1 MTDQW
6 RSAWEEAVELTAGS
20 MAGVEQAQQATWT
33 AATRYLEMMSRSYAR
48 LLGQPVPEL
57 PADDKR
63 FADRTWRENL
73 AFDVLRQ
80 SYLIGAQWLLDMADG
95 LRDMSPELHKRLRFW
110 TQQAVDA
117 LSPANFPLTNPEVLQ
132 ETFRTGG
139 QNLVRGTQN
148 LLSDLQKGQIS
159 MVPDGSFQ
167 VGRDLAITPGQ
178 VVYRN
183 DLIELIQYTPTTA
196 QVQAIPI
203 LVVPP
208 WVNKYYVMDLRPAN
222 SMFKYLVDS
231 GFALFTISWK
241 NPAPGDDALEMDL
254 ADYMEHGPLAALSV
268 VRAITGQE
276 TANMVGYCAGGILL
290 QTTLA
295 YLAATGG
302 RSRSTGAV
310 QAANTATFFAT
321 HQDYAQIGDLDV
333 FISEPEVR
341 LLELMMQASG
351 GYLDGRNL
359 AATFSMLRA
368 NDLLWHFVLHN
379 YLLGQEPPAFD
390 LLYWNG
396 DGTRVPARL
405 HSTVLREL
413 FLDNELR
420 EPGGVII
427 RGVGLDTRR
436 ITVPTYAVAGSTDH
450 IVPWQGAFE
459 IRQQFGG
466 PVRFVLAESGHIA
479 AIINPPAAGKRCYWT
494 NDDPLA
500 TLGMLRDGTDS
511 PAKWLAGA
519 TQQEGSWWPDWIG
532 WLRERS
538 GEPVTPPAVGDAH
551 YPPLAAAPGTYVM
564 EK

>member
-6 RSAWEEAVELTAGS
+6 SSVWDKAVELTTGS
-20 MAGVEQAQQATWT
+20 MAGVAQAQQATWT
-33 AATRYLEMMSRSYAR
+33 AAARYLELMSHSYAR
-48 LLGQPVPEL
+48 LLGQPAPEL

-63 FADRTWRENL
+63 FADRAWRENL
-73 AFDVLRQ
+73 AFDLLRQ
-80 SYLIGAQWLLDMADG
+80 SYLIGAQWLLEVADG
-95 LRDMSPELHKRLRFW
+95 LREVSPELHKRLRFW
-110 TQQAVDA
+110 TQQVVDA

-132 ETFRTGG
+132 ETLRTGG
-139 QNLVRGTQN
+139 QNLVQGTKN

-159 MVPDGSFQ
+159 MVPDSSFQ

-178 VVYRN
+178 VIYRN
-183 DLIELIQYTPTTA
+183 ELIELIQYTPTTA

-222 SMFKYLVDS
+222 SLFKYLLDS
-231 GFALFTISWK
+231 GFALFTVSWK
-241 NPAPGDDALEMDL
+241 NPSPGDAALEMDL
-254 ADYMEHGPLAALSV
+254 ADYMERGPLTALSV
-268 VRAITGQE
+268 VCAITGQD

-290 QTTLA
+290 QITLA
-295 YLAATGG
+295 YLVATGG
-302 RSRSTGAV
+302 PSV
-310 QAANTATFFAT
+310 NTATFFAT
-321 HQDYAQIGDLDV
+321 HQDYTQIGDLGV

-341 LLELMMQASG
+341 LLELMMDASG

-359 AATFSMLRA
+359 AATFSILRA
-368 NDLLWHFVLHN
+368 NDLLWHFVLNN

-405 HSTVLREL
+405 HSTMLREL
-413 FLDNELR
+413 FLNNKLK
-420 EPGGVII
+420 EPGAVSI

-459 IRQQFGG
+459 IRKLFGG
-466 PVRFVLAESGHIA
+466 PVHFVLGESGHIA

-494 NDDPLA
+494 NDD
-500 TLGMLRDGTDS
+500 GTDS
-511 PAKWLAGA
+511 AAKWLAGA
-519 TQQEGSWWPDWIG
+519 AQQKGSWWPDWIG
-532 WLRERS
+532 WLEERS
-538 GEPVTPPAVGDAH
+538 GGPVPPPTVGNAQ